1 MDTNKAA
8 YWIALGVLALGLNS
22 EYQHGSFVPLHRVSE
37 FAGSALCRMAARAE
51 QTLAVARVLTSRERF
66 PVDGLLAATD
76 GAEMARAQEELL
88 RDQARDEA
96 ELLRDRLREEVQAQ
110 ADVIRAQ
117 AETRRAEVEQIRMR
131 SQFRIA
137 RTVDR
142 RVTVICPKTGTRI
155 AVNAGMR
162 VAEVSPEVE
171 DSF

>member
-22 EYQHGSFVPLHRVSE
+22 EYRHGSFVPLHRVSE

-76 GAEMARAQEELL
+76 GAEMAQAQEELL
-88 RDQARDEA
+88 REQARDEA

-117 AETRRAEVEQIRMR
+117 AETRRAEVEQIRLR

>member
-22 EYQHGSFVPLHRVSE
+22 EYRHGSFVPLHRVSE

-76 GAEMARAQEELL
+76 GAEMAQAQEELL
-88 RDQARDEA
+88 REQARDEA